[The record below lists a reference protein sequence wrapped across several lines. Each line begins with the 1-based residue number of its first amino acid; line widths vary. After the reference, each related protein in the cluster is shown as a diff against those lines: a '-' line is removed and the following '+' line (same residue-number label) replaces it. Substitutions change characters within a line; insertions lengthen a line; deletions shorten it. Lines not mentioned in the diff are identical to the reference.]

1 MLIDRLDISER
12 RACRITGQARSTQRR
27 RPITPDCE
35 KELRAW
41 LVEFSRKKPRYGYR
55 RAHAIARKNG
65 FAVNRK
71 KVQRIWREEGLKVT
85 HKAKKRSRLGDSATE
100 AKRLTAEHPNQVWA
114 LDFQDDQTSD
124 GRRLRLLNVVDEF
137 TREVLATQVA
147 RSITAD
153 QTVQVLEELV
163 AARGKAP
170 AFIRSDNGPELTS
183 HALADWCRFS
193 GTGASFIEPGS
204 PWQNAYVESLN
215 SRIRDELLNQ
225 ELFHTLLE
233 AQVLAEDWR
242 EDHNQHHPHSALGM
256 LSPDEFAAIW
266 RRSGTTTPTPT
277 P

>member
-1 MLIDRLDISER
+1 MLIDRLGISER
-12 RACRITGQARSTQRR
+12 RACQITGQPRSTQRR
-27 RPITPDCE
+27 KPVMADTERQ
-35 KELRAW
+35 LRAW
-41 LVEFSRKKPRYGYR
+41 LVEFSRKRPRFGYR

-65 FAVNRK
+65 FKVNRK

-85 HKAKKRSRLGDSATE
+85 HKAKKRSRIGNSSTE
-100 AKRLTAEHPNQVWA
+100 SRLLEAEYPNRVWA

-124 GRRLRLLNVVDEF
+124 GRRLRYLNVVDEF
-137 TREVLATQVA
+137 TRQVLATHVA

-153 QTVQVLEELV
+153 RTVEVLEELV
-163 AARGKAP
+163 ETRGEAP
-170 AFIRSDNGPELTS
+170 GFIRSDNGPELTS

-193 GTGASFIEPGS
+193 GAGAAFIEPGS

-215 SRIRDELLNQ
+215 SRLRDELLNQ

-242 EDHNQHHPHSALGM
+242 IDHNQHHPHSALGM

-266 RRSGTTTPTPT
+266 RRTGTTTTTPTP
-277 P
+277 

>member
-1 MLIDRLDISER
+1 MLVDRLGVSER
-12 RACRITGQARSTQRR
+12 RACRIAGQPRSTQRR
-27 RPITPDCE
+27 KPVMAEEE
-35 KELRAW
+35 KAFRVW
-41 LVEFSRKKPRYGYR
+41 LVAFAKKRPRYGYR

-65 FAVNRK
+65 FNVNRK

-85 HKAKKRSRLGDSATE
+85 HKAKKKSRLGSSTTE
-100 AKRLTAEHPNQVWA
+100 SKRLEAEHPNQVWA
-114 LDFQDDQTSD
+114 LDYQDDQTSD

-137 TREVLATQVA
+137 TRQVLATHVA

-153 QTVQVLEELV
+153 DTVQVLEEL
-163 AARGKAP
+163 AETRGECP
-170 AFIRSDNGPELTS
+170 TFIRSDNGPELTS

-233 AQVLAEDWR
+233 AQILAEDWR
-242 EDHNQHHPHSALGM
+242 IDHNRHHPHSALGM

-266 RRSGTTTPTPT
+266 RQTGTTTATPT